1 MNPLALFSLSTLA
14 FTASAA
20 PAKAPFKVLF
30 GHDTTCITSCTSPWR
45 PKGGPLTDDQ
55 VRASIDEIM
64 GADAILFQP
73 GCGWIPWWKSKVYPA
88 EEHYRFYQERYG
100 IKPNT
105 YGAYML
111 GGGDLL
117 RTFTA
122 RCKERGVAAFV
133 SFRLNDGHG
142 LENAGLTNASAA
154 HTVSK
159 FYLENYER
167 WRIGP
172 DRKDWNQHV
181 LDWAVPEV
189 REHKFAFLREICEG
203 YDIDGLELDFQRH
216 PSYFKAGM
224 PPSERRQIMS
234 GFVRRVRELLDRT
247 SAPGRRRWLCAR
259 IPAYVA
265 SHAGLGLDAAAMAEC
280 GVDMFNLSC
289 HYYTMQG
296 ADVAA
301 VRGLV
306 PGAAVYLEM
315 AHTTAT
321 GPRLSE
327 GYDSFSFR
335 RTTEQQYATTAQL
348 AYRDGADGVSLF
360 NFVYYR
366 EHGGPGRGPFNEP
379 PFEILPCLAD
389 RAWVAAQPQWYF
401 VAREWRDNDPIPKSV
416 SRKLDAGGSTRF
428 AVDVA
433 PGDDRIKGGVLR
445 LMVSAAKP
453 GRKWRAAFNG
463 TVLSAIGFVARPLDD
478 PYGATVG
485 EPDQYACFAL
495 PRAVVRDGR
504 NEIELH
510 LEEGP
515 AANIQYIDFA
525 LGICRTM
532 SDRFLWRE

>member
-1 MNPLALFSLSTLA
+1 MDTRSALGVLACLILMSGA
-14 FTASAA
+14 EA
-20 PAKAPFKVLF
+20 AKAPYRVLF

-45 PKGGPLTDDQ
+45 PKGGALTDAQ
-55 VRASIDEIM
+55 VRASIDEIV

-88 EEHYRFYQERYG
+88 EEHYRFYQEKYG

-105 YGAYML
+105 FGEYML
-111 GGGDLL
+111 AGGDLL
-117 RTFTA
+117 TTFTA
-122 RCKERGVAAFV
+122 RCKERRVAAFV

-159 FYLENYER
+159 FYLDNYRR

-172 DRKDWNQHV
+172 DPKDWNQHV

-189 REHKFAFLREICEG
+189 RDHKFAFLREICEG

-216 PSYFKAGM
+216 PSYFK
-224 PPSERRQIMS
+224 PETPKEDRRRIMAE
-234 GFVRRVRELLDRT
+234 FVRRTRELLDRT
-247 SAPGRRRWLCAR
+247 SAQGRRRWLCAR

-265 SHAGLGLDAAAMAEC
+265 SHAGLGLDVAAMAAD

-289 HYYTMQG
+289 HYYTMQQ

-301 VRGLV
+301 VRRLA
-306 PGAAVYLEM
+306 PDAAVYLEM

-335 RTTEQQYATTAQL
+335 RTAEPQYATTADL

-366 EHGGPGRGPFNEP
+366 KHGGAGRGPFNEP
-379 PFEILPCLAD
+379 PFDILPRLAD
-389 RAWVAAQPQWYF
+389 REWAAAQPQWYF
-401 VAREWRDNDPIPKSV
+401 VAREWRDSDPIPKGY
-416 SRKLDAGGSTRF
+416 SRKLDAGESTRF
-428 AVDVA
+428 EIEVA
-433 PGDDRIKGGVLR
+433 PAGDRIRDGVLR
-445 LMVSAAKP
+445 LMVSQAKP
-453 GRKWRAAFNG
+453 GRQWRIVFNG
-463 TVLSAIGFVARPLDD
+463 TVLAPIGFVAKPLDN
-478 PYGATVG
+478 PYDGTVG

-495 PRAVVRDGR
+495 PRAAARDGK
-504 NEIELH
+504 NTIEVI
-510 LEEGP
+510 LEKGP
-515 AANIQYIDFA
+515 TASVQYLDFVLA
-525 LGICRTM
+525 RQ
-532 SDRFLWRE
+532 